1 MEERRPADDLG
12 AIEGTDDGALGTAPA
27 PETAPPGAQV
37 SDAEHLVPGAAFDEE
52 RHAEE
57 SKPWFT
63 SLAAESQQAG
73 VGNEPA
79 EAQEPQFPAETDD
92 PR

>member
-1 MEERRPADDLG
+1 MDERRPVDDLG
-12 AIEGTDDGALGTAPA
+12 AIEGTDAGALGTAPA

-37 SDAEHLVPGAAFDEE
+37 SDAEHLVPGASFDDD

-63 SLAAESQQAG
+63 SLAAESHQAG

-79 EAQEPQFPAETDD
+79 DAQEPQFPAEDDD